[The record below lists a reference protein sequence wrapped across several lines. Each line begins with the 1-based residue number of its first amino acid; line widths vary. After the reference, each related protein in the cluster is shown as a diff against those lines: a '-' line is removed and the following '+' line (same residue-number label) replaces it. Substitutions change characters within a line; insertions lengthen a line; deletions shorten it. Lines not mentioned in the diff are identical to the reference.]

1 MKMTSLR
8 TAAKLLRL
16 TFSTALDA
24 DPRKNRIIKLLL
36 LVAVKTSEFFR
47 VAGN

>member
-16 TFSTALDA
+16 TFSTTLDA